1 MRGRV
6 NNILILSFSRWW
18 GILVKEFIQLKRDR
32 LTFAM
37 IVGLPIIQLLLF
49 GYAINTDPK
58 QLPTAIVSGDSSTF
72 TRSFLSA
79 MKYSNYFHFEENY
92 RDEASALRAL
102 KKGDIQFIV
111 SIPADFTRKLL
122 REEHPKILV
131 EADATDPIAIG
142 NATAALG
149 NIVSAV
155 IYRDFKGPLQ
165 SLITQKSAPYQ
176 VVTHKMFNPENIT
189 SYNIVPGLMGTILT
203 MTLVMMTAV
212 AITRERE
219 RGTMENLLSMP
230 VKSLEVITGKIIPYV
245 VIGLIQATLILIA
258 ARLLFNV
265 PFLGNLG
272 LLYAVILLFITGN
285 LMLGITLSSF
295 ARSQMQAI
303 QMAVF
308 IQLPSILLSG
318 FMFPFRGMPDWA
330 QFLGN
335 LLPLTYFMRIARGI
349 LLKGNGFVD
358 SWPNIWPLLVFS
370 IVMMIIGVKCYH
382 KTLD

>member
-1 MRGRV
+1 V
-6 NNILILSFSRWW
+6 SNTFSFSFSRWW
-18 GILVKEFIQLKRDR
+18 GILLKEFIQLKRDR

-37 IVGLPIIQLLLF
+37 IVALPIIQLLLF

-58 QLPTAIVSGDSSTF
+58 QLPTAIVSADSSAF

-79 MKYSNYFHFEENY
+79 MKYSRYFHFEEDY
-92 RDEASALRAL
+92 HDEASALQAL
-102 KKGDIQFIV
+102 KKGDIQFII

-122 REEHPKILV
+122 RGEQPKLLV

-149 NIVSAV
+149 NIASAV
-155 IYRDFKGPLQ
+155 IKRDFRGPLQ
-165 SLITQKSAPYQ
+165 NFITQESAPYQ
-176 VVTHKMFNPENIT
+176 VITHKMYNPENIT

-203 MTLVMMTAV
+203 MTLVMMTAI
-212 AITRERE
+212 AITREKE

-230 VKSLEVITGKIIPYV
+230 VKALEVITGKIIPYV
-245 VIGLIQATLILIA
+245 VIGVIQATLILMA
-258 ARLLFNV
+258 SRLLFNV

-272 LLYAVILLFITGN
+272 MLYVVILLFITGN

-295 ARSQMQAI
+295 ARNQMQAI
-303 QMAVF
+303 QMGVF

-335 LLPLTYFMRIARGI
+335 LLPLTYFIRIARGI

-358 SWPNIWPLLVFS
+358 SWPNIWPLIVFS
-370 IVMMIIGVKCYH
+370 IVMTIIGVKCYH

>member
-1 MRGRV
+1 M

>member
-1 MRGRV
+1 M
-6 NNILILSFSRWW
+6 
-18 GILVKEFIQLKRDR
+18 
-32 LTFAM
+32 
-37 IVGLPIIQLLLF
+37 
-49 GYAINTDPK
+49 Y
-58 QLPTAIVSGDSSTF
+58 
-72 TRSFLSA
+72 
-79 MKYSNYFHFEENY
+79 
-92 RDEASALRAL
+92 
-102 KKGDIQFIV
+102 
-111 SIPADFTRKLL
+111 
-122 REEHPKILV
+122 
-131 EADATDPIAIG
+131 
-142 NATAALG
+142 
-149 NIVSAV
+149 
-155 IYRDFKGPLQ
+155 
-165 SLITQKSAPYQ
+165 
-176 VVTHKMFNPENIT
+176 NPENIT

-349 LLKGNGFVD
+349 LLKGNGLVD